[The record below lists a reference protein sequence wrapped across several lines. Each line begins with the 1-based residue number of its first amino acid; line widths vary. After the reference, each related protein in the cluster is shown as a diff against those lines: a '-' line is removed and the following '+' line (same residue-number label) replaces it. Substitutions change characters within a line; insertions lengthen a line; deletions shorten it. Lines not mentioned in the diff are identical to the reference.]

1 MSFPSRLVIQR
12 PVEIHQHVR
21 SRFTIAQNL
30 LKPGF
35 GLRQV
40 MQDTKRI
47 NHVEASRAQRQ
58 MEQVGLHDVRVLQMA
73 GIVKRSIYCWTDVY
87 SDDLARV
94 LRCEKQMPALTAAC
108 VKQDLAAKTL
118 RRMRSEV
125 PAEVGLALRAE

>member
-1 MSFPSRLVIQR
+1 
-12 PVEIHQHVR
+12 
-21 SRFTIAQNL
+21 
-30 LKPGF
+30 
-35 GLRQV
+35 

-47 NHVEASRAQRQ
+47 NHVEASRAERQ

-94 LRCEKQMPALTAAC
+94 LRGEKQMAALAAAC
-108 VKQDLAAKTL
+108 VKQDLAAKTI

-125 PAEVGLALRAE
+125 PAEVGLALRAEIGEVPPFVTEATHRAQIAFLFGTLLDCQAFI